1 MADAPIRGRG
11 VTLFAV
17 GLLALDGVMLL
28 IAGVVIGGWGAVA
41 GGLGCLLAAVLVAWL
56 WSRHRRRVAELR
68 NARREVQAEVRAL
81 QALITR
87 KDG

>member
-1 MADAPIRGRG
+1 M
-11 VTLFAV
+11 TLFAV

-28 IAGVVIGGWGAVA
+28 VAGVVVGGWGPIA
-41 GGLGCLLAAVLVAWL
+41 GGVICLMGAGMVAWF
-56 WSRHRRRVAELR
+56 WRGHRRRVSELR
-68 NARREVQAEVRAL
+68 EARRQVQAEVRAL